1 MAARGISISQIQDVT
16 VVNFQQSSILDSA
29 AVEAI
34 GESLYKLVDEQAR
47 RKIVLDFTPVRFLS
61 SSMLGV
67 LIALQKKARTIK
79 GKIVLCGL
87 RPELMKVFKITKLDK
102 MLTFADD
109 EQQALR
115 KFHVHVDR

>member
-1 MAARGISISQIQDVT
+1 MATRGISISQIQDVT
-16 VVNFQQSSILDSA
+16 VVNFQQNAILDSA

-47 RKIVLDFTPVRFLS
+47 RKIVLDFTPVHFLS

-67 LIALQKKARTIK
+67 LIALQKKAQTIK

-87 RPELMKVFKITKLDK
+87 RPELLKIFKITKLDK
-102 MLTFADD
+102 LLTFAKD
-109 EQQALR
+109 EKRALR
-115 KFHVHVDR
+115 KFDVHIDT